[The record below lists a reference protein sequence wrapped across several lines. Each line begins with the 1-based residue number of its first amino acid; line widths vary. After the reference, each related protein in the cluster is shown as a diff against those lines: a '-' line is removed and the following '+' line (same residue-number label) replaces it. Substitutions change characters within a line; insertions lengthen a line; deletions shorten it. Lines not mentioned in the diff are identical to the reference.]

1 MGMADNNDKN
11 GDAHLMQVVRI
22 TIDGQTYTLFGPP
35 MVPDDEEVGVIE
47 DLEFGEFVLAKHVV
61 ASLMHYL
68 NNTVH

>member
-1 MGMADNNDKN
+1 VADNNDKN

>member
-1 MGMADNNDKN
+1 MADNNDKN

-68 NNTVH
+68 NNTIH

>member
-1 MGMADNNDKN
+1 MEDTKDKKNDE
-11 GDAHLMQVVRI
+11 HLMQVVRI

>member
-1 MGMADNNDKN
+1 MIIMTDKKND
-11 GDAHLMQVVRI
+11 DHLMQVVRI

>member
-1 MGMADNNDKN
+1 MADNNDKN

>member
-1 MGMADNNDKN
+1 MADNNDKN
-11 GDAHLMQVVRI
+11 GDAHLLQVVRI